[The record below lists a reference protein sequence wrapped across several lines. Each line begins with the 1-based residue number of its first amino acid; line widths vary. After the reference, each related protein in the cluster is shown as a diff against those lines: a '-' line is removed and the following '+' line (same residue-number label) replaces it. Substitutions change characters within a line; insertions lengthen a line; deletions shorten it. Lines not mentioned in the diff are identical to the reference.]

1 MIINN
6 PNIKFKNEYLFLF
19 LVFVISRFFYLFFF
33 DINFDAWILKKY
45 WQFFPEDLL
54 KNDLLKSLIYN
65 HYQAPL
71 LNLILGLLIKITN
84 KFHFILQ
91 SIFLVFS
98 LVNFIFLFKILEE
111 LKIKKN
117 LNLLIVIILMILPTT
132 ILYENHPYK
141 EHIVMCFLTVVIYY
155 SIRIIKKP
163 SNCNYLFFTL
173 FLILLLLTR
182 ETFHIFWAFIY
193 LIFLNKINKQFK
205 KNLTSIILIIIFVS
219 PFYFKN
225 LYLYKKFSI
234 SLTPF
239 EHLSQKL
246 EFFKEMKKNG
256 QHEVI
261 RNFIFKNNNDFDKF
275 FSSISKIFFVPLN
288 SDPDIYVKIIEYNY
302 KYDNQLLKS
311 NTAFN
316 EVYLAVDELR
326 KEDFLKVFKNY
337 PELLLISSSNA
348 ALRHF
353 FRSSDTFYFT
363 RFNADKIPGLIR
375 LSHCIKITLACIYEF
390 PFEKQKFQINNQ
402 FFMKIDDRNFGY
414 IDKIKFSLNDMN
426 FLIIFIYCY
435 VAISMIK
442 GLLNNKNK
450 GDKLKL
456 LINFWVITFFA
467 IFLLL
472 ILFEDGEIPRHRYPF
487 DYLMLVFSIY
497 YYKLNSNLFKL
508 DDHKKN

>member
-6 PNIKFKNEYLFLF
+6 SNIKFKNEYLFLF
-19 LVFVISRFFYLFFF
+19 LIFVISRLFYLFFF
-33 DINFDAWILKKY
+33 DINFDVWILKIY

-65 HYQAPL
+65 HFQAPL
-71 LNLILGLLIKITN
+71 LNLILGLIIKITN
-84 KFHFILQ
+84 NFQFILQ
-91 SIFLVFS
+91 FIFLVLS

-111 LKIKKN
+111 LKIRKN
-117 LNLLIVIILMILPTT
+117 LNLLIVTILMILPTT

-141 EHIVMCFLTVVIYY
+141 EHIVMCFLTVIIYY
-155 SIRIIKKP
+155 SIRIIKRP
-163 SNCNYLFFTL
+163 SNYNYLFLTL
-173 FLILLLLTR
+173 FLILLLLVR
-182 ETFHIFWAFIY
+182 ETFHIFWAIIY
-193 LIFLNKINKQFK
+193 LIFLNTINKQFK

-234 SLTPF
+234 SLTSF

-246 EFFKEMKKNG
+246 EFFKEMKRNG
-256 QHEVI
+256 QHEAI
-261 RNFIFKNNNDFDKF
+261 RKFVFKNNNDFDKF
-275 FSSISKIFFVPLN
+275 FYSMSKIFFVPLN
-288 SDPDIYVKIIEYNY
+288 SEPDIYAKVIQYNY
-302 KYDNQLLKS
+302 KYNNQLLRS

-326 KEDFLKVFKNY
+326 KEDFIKVVKNY

-363 RFNADKIPGLIR
+363 RFNADKIPGLIK

-390 PFEKQKFQINNQ
+390 PFEKKKFQIDNQ
-402 FFMKIDDRNFGY
+402 FFMKIDDNNFGY

-435 VAISMIK
+435 VVISFIK
-442 GLLNNKNK
+442 TFTDNKNK
-450 GDKLKL
+450 GNQLKL

-487 DYLMLVFSIY
+487 DYLMLVFLIY
-497 YYKLNSNLFKL
+497 YYKLNNNLFKL
-508 DDHKKN
+508 DDYKEK

>member
-1 MIINN
+1 MAVSNSH
-6 PNIKFKNEYLFLF
+6 IKFKNEYLFLF
-19 LVFVISRFFYLFFF
+19 LIFAISRFIYFFFF
-33 DINFDAWILKKY
+33 DINFDVWVLKIY

-54 KNDLLKSLIYN
+54 KNDLIQSLIYN
-65 HYQAPL
+65 HFQAPFLNLLLGFLTKATNNFYFSLQIFFLFLSL
-71 LNLILGLLIKITN
+71 LN
-84 KFHFILQ
+84 
-91 SIFLVFS
+91 FL
-98 LVNFIFLFKILEE
+98 FLFKILEE
-111 LKIKKN
+111 FKIKKN
-117 LNLLIVIILMILPTT
+117 LNLIIVTILMILPST

-141 EHIVMCFLTVVIYY
+141 DHIVMCFLTMLIYY
-155 SIRIIKKP
+155 SVRIIKEP
-163 SNCNYLFFTL
+163 SNYNYFFFTF
-173 FLILLLLTR
+173 FLILLLLVR
-182 ETFHIFWAFIY
+182 ETFHIFWAIIY
-193 LIFLNKINKQFK
+193 LIFLNLINMKFK
-205 KNLTSIILIIIFVS
+205 KNLTTVILIIIFVS

-225 LYLYKKFSI
+225 YYLYKKFAI
-234 SLTPF
+234 SLTTF
-239 EHLSQKL
+239 EHLSQKID
-246 EFFKEMKKNG
+246 FIKEMKNG
-256 QHEVI
+256 QHKGIKTFVF
-261 RNFIFKNNNDFDKF
+261 RDSNFENF
-275 FSSISKIFFVPLN
+275 FSSMSDIFYIPLN
-288 SDPDIYVKIIEYNY
+288 SDPDTYVEIINYKY

-311 NTAFN
+311 KTAFN
-316 EVYLAVDELR
+316 EVYLAVDDLR
-326 KEDFLKVFKNY
+326 KEDFIKVIKNY
-337 PELLLISSSNA
+337 PELLFISTSNA

-442 GLLNNKNK
+442 GLFNNKNK